1 MRKEYLNINEIYL
14 EKILHI
20 SLFLYLFLLVFLHTT
35 TPREIAFWT
44 AFLSWVLL
52 RLRKSEPFITLNPV
66 RILSN
71 GVNPII
77 VSLSLFMVIAFI
89 SSLIGIEPFENLKRF
104 KGELLVPFILFLIAV
119 TEFSSIEK
127 IKRLLLA

>member
-1 MRKEYLNINEIYL
+1 MQKETFNTTESLWER
-14 EKILHI
+14 ILHI
-20 SLFLYLFLLVFLHTT
+20 SLFLYLFLLVFPHTT

-77 VSLSLFMVIAFI
+77 ISLSIFIGIAFI
-89 SSLIGIEPFENLKRF
+89 SSVIGMEPLENL
-104 KGELLVPFILFLIAV
+104 
-119 TEFSSIEK
+119 
-127 IKRLLLA
+127 